1 VGEWRPIETEM
12 PKGQDTLVVFSDG
25 SMQVA
30 KWDAGCDDHLMA
42 FGDGLPTHW
51 MPLPAPPQ
59 EADRG

>member
-1 VGEWRPIETEM
+1 M

-30 KWDAGCDDHLMA
+30 EWDAGCDDHLMA

-51 MPLPAPPQ
+51 MPLPAPPK